1 MINGDQTKACLNPQ
15 PILIIVQP
23 KLQPRRQKKRKKQ
36 QRLTGI
42 KTGLLQGFVPIRPEW
57 KTISHARLWSATARA
72 MGEYYED
79 DEENNMTGAEEA
91 PESED

>member
-1 MINGDQTKACLNPQ
+1 MDYDAMT
-15 PILIIVQP
+15 
-23 KLQPRRQKKRKKQ
+23 RRVLARAREDEKRRKKRKKQ

-42 KTGLLQGFVPIRPEW
+42 RSGLLQGFVPIRPEW

-79 DEENNMTGAEEA
+79 DEENNTTGAEEA